1 MVPSQAQES
10 PGTLVVV
17 AWQTLQ
23 SQLHGTLR
31 RMGAQW
37 EWWQTHLGETQDP
50 SPLRGPLE
58 EGEDLGLDL
67 DLDLGEGMAGRLEDV
82 IKMI

>member
-1 MVPSQAQES
+1 MPSQAQES

-31 RMGAQW
+31 RMAAQW

-50 SPLRGPLE
+50 SPLRGLRGLLE
-58 EGEDLGLDL
+58 EGEDLGL